1 MIRRITSTQWTV
13 VVLTGIALLAALVV
27 WFGPA
32 ERTLGQGIKIVYV
45 HVPLVWTGMVGLA
58 ATGVLG
64 LVLALTA
71 RAGIQRW
78 MQTAGRVTLGVLLAA
93 LATGMLAAQIN
104 WGGVFWDEPLMIML
118 VRTILVFAVAHLLG
132 GWLPWKRAG
141 GLLVAGATL
150 FILAGIR
157 FTPQVLH
164 PGNAIS
170 SSASAEIRLTFVGL
184 FALCVLAAAWIVWQ
198 LRRLLDSPPPP
209 VA

>member
-13 VVLTGIALLAALVV
+13 VALTGIALLASVVV
-27 WFGPA
+27 WLAPA
-32 ERTLGQGIKIVYV
+32 ERTLGLGIKIVYI
-45 HVPLVWTGMVGLA
+45 HVPLIWTGMLGLA

-71 RAGIQRW
+71 GVGIQRW
-78 MQTAGRVTLGVLLAA
+78 MQTAGWVTLGVLLAA

-118 VRTILVFAVAHLLG
+118 VRTILVFAAAHLFG

-141 GLLVAGATL
+141 GLLAAGAAL

-170 SSASAEIRLTFVGL
+170 SSSSAEIRLTFVGL
-184 FALCVLAAAWIVWQ
+184 FALCLLAALLVWNLKTRQ
-198 LRRLLDSPPPP
+198 TTAKIP
-209 VA
+209 